1 MGNDR
6 KERKALGRY
15 LSRDIF
21 YSPLHIMLITAVSV
35 FFAEA
40 LVMFIFYL
48 TTPAGMRERGLMLV
62 LLDPVLLMIFLV
74 PSLYFFLFRPVLNT
88 VRMRREAEL
97 ELKRER
103 DNFHKYLDIAGVM
116 VVVLDESGKI
126 KLINR
131 RGCDILG
138 YSEKELAGRDWFH
151 FVPERMRGEVRAVH
165 AGLISGDAEAEGY
178 FENPVVARTG
188 EERTILWHN
197 IILREDE
204 RITGTLSSGEDIT
217 ERKRTERALKESERR
232 YRQIHNTA
240 FDGLIVSD
248 AEDRIFDC
256 NPSAEKIFGYKRA
269 ELIGME
275 LLKLMPEQ
283 YRQRHKEGVKWFLE
297 TGISTIQ
304 GKVVEL
310 EGLRKNGETFPIELV
325 VNSFTIGGQVN
336 FTGTI
341 RDITE
346 RKRAEKEKEL
356 LQAQINQAQKM
367 EAIGRFAGGI
377 AHDFN
382 NVLTAIRGNAELALE
397 DLDKSDPLYKRI
409 DGIILSVMLASKLT
423 KQLMLF
429 SRGHPFEL
437 VPLNVNKVIEDLLIM
452 ISRLIGEEV
461 SISTELE
468 PGVWNVNADEGNLE
482 QVIMNLSVNARD
494 AMPGG
499 GTLFIKTENVV
510 VSAEESRLMPGS
522 KPGEAVRITVRDTG
536 TGMEKEVAAR
546 IFEPFFTTKE
556 PGKGTGFGLAVVY
569 GIVRQHGGW
578 ISVDSAPGKGTTF
591 LVYMPAVIEKRRPER
606 AHAPGEFNGSG
617 ERVLLV
623 EDDLKVRDFTKTA
636 LLEHGY
642 SVAETPRV
650 KDAIDIFDKEGGAFD
665 IVLSDISL
673 SDRTGFDLA
682 DYIATRNSKAAVV
695 LMSGFLDMKT
705 QWPTMVEKGYRFL
718 QKPYSLGSLLRT
730 VKTAL
735 GEWGMGR

>member
-6 KERKALGRY
+6 KERKALGRN
-15 LSRDIF
+15 LSQVIF

-40 LVMFIFYL
+40 LVMVVFYFIL
-48 TTPAGMRERGLMLV
+48 PLEIRERELLII

-88 VRMRREAEL
+88 VRMRREAEQ

-116 VVVLDESGKI
+116 VMVLDESGKI
-126 KLINR
+126 KLMNK

-138 YSEKELAGRDWFH
+138 YSERELAGRDWFH
-151 FVPERMRGEVRAVH
+151 FVPERMRGEVRAVY
-165 AGLISGDAEAEGY
+165 AGLVSGEAEAEGY
-178 FENPVVARTG
+178 FENPVVTRTG

-248 AEDRIFDC
+248 AEDRIIDC
-256 NPSAEKIFGYKRA
+256 NPSAETIFGYKRA

-275 LLKLMPEQ
+275 LIRLMPEQ

-310 EGLRKNGETFPIELV
+310 EGLRKNGEIFPIELV

-356 LQAQINQAQKM
+356 LQTQINQAQKM

-397 DLDKSDPLYKRI
+397 DLDKSDPLYQRI

-482 QVIMNLSVNARD
+482 QVIMNLAVNARD

-510 VSAEESRLMPGS
+510 VSADESRLMPGS

-606 AHAPGEFNGSG
+606 AHAPGELNGSG

-636 LLEHGY
+636 LQEHGY
-642 SVAETPRV
+642 SVAEAARV

-682 DYIATRNSKAAVV
+682 DYIAARNSKAAVV

-705 QWPTMVEKGYRFL
+705 QWPTMVEKGFRFL

-735 GEWGMGR
+735 GERRMGR

>member
-1 MGNDR
+1 MGNDK
-6 KERKALGRY
+6 KERKAGGRY
-15 LSRDIF
+15 LSQEVY

-40 LVMFIFYL
+40 LVMFIFYI
-48 TTPAGMRERGLMLV
+48 TSPAEMKERGLMLI

-88 VRMRREAEL
+88 VRMRREAEI

-116 VVVLDESGKI
+116 VLVLDESGKI
-126 KLINR
+126 KLINK

-138 YSEKELAGRDWFH
+138 YSERELAGRDWFH
-151 FVPERMRGEVRAVH
+151 FIPERMRSEVRTVY
-165 AGLISGDAEAEGY
+165 AGLISGEAESEGY
-178 FENPVVARTG
+178 FENPVVTRTG
-188 EERTILWHN
+188 EERMILWHN

-204 RITGTLSSGEDIT
+204 RISGVLSSGEDIT

-240 FDGLIVSD
+240 FDGMIVSNP
-248 AEDRIFDC
+248 EDKVIDC
-256 NPSAEKIFGYKRA
+256 NPSAEAIFGYQRS
-269 ELIGME
+269 ELIGMD
-275 LLKLMPEQ
+275 LKKLMPEK
-283 YRQRHKEGVKWFLE
+283 YRERHKEGVKWFLD

-310 EGLRKNGETFPIELV
+310 EALRKNGEIFPIELV

-356 LQAQINQAQKM
+356 LQAQISQAQKM

-397 DLDKSDPLYKRI
+397 EMDKGDPMYQRI

-482 QVIMNLSVNARD
+482 QVIMNLAVNARD
-494 AMPGG
+494 AMPAG

-510 VSAEESRLMPGS
+510 VSQEESRLMPGS

-556 PGKGTGFGLAVVY
+556 AGKGTGFGLAVVY

-578 ISVDSAPGKGTTF
+578 ITIESAPGKGTTLF
-591 LVYMPAVIEKRRPER
+591 VYMPAVIEKKRSAER
-606 AHAPGEFNGSG
+606 GRGAAELNGSG
-617 ERVLLV
+617 ERILLV

-636 LLEHGY
+636 LQEHGY
-642 SVAETPRV
+642 SVAEASRV
-650 KDAIDIFDKEGGAFD
+650 KDAADIFDKEGGSFD
-665 IVLSDISL
+665 LVLSDVSL

-682 DYIATRNSKAAVV
+682 DYISTRNSKIAVV
-695 LMSGFLDMKT
+695 LN
-705 QWPTMVEKGYRFL
+705 RFL
-718 QKPYSLGSLLRT
+718 QKPYSLGSLLRI
-730 VKTAL
+730 VKSAL
-735 GEWGMGR
+735 GERKMGR